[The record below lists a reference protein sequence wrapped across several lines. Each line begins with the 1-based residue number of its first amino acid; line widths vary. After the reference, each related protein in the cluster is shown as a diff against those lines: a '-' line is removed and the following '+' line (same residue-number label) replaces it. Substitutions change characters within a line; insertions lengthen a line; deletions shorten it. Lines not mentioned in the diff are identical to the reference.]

1 MNGVNGKDTGA
12 QPFTIETEIAII
24 GGGLSGTLAA
34 VTLARAGHDVT
45 LIDRHA
51 VYPPDFRVEK
61 IGGEQTEILRRLGL
75 LDALDASATAFD
87 EIVNARRGRILDR
100 TRTRHYGFLYQDLVA
115 TMRAQMPGTVRFV
128 VGRVEDLKTGVD
140 RQTVS
145 ILNQGTVNARLV
157 ILATG
162 MGDVLRRSLGIGRR
176 FIHQRQSLTFG
187 FTVKPVAEQGFRYP
201 ALTYYGEK
209 VADGIDYLSL
219 FPITGGTRANL
230 FTFRDH
236 RDPWV
241 KTFRENPKETLLAT
255 LPGLP
260 KVLGEFEIVDRVQN
274 WLMDI
279 AVAEN
284 CRQAGV
290 VVIGD
295 AYQTSCPA
303 AGTGVGRLLTDVER
317 LCTVHIPRWMQ
328 TSGIPASK
336 IGAFY
341 DDAEKQA
348 VDQRALRLAEYRRS
362 LTVATDLR
370 WRAHR
375 LMLLSRRR
383 VVDSIDRNVPAVGA
397 TLRLLRG
404 RAREVAAGR

>member
-1 MNGVNGKDTGA
+1 MTSRPADEA
-12 QPFTIETEIAII
+12 ASRFAIETEIAVI

-34 VTLARAGHDVT
+34 ITLARAGYDVT

-61 IGGEQTEILRRLGL
+61 IGGQQAAILKRLGL
-75 LDALDASATAFD
+75 LDALEAGAAKFD

-100 TRTRHYGFLYQDLVA
+100 TRTRHYGFLYENVVA
-115 TMRAQMPGTVRFV
+115 TMRAQLPGTVRFI
-128 VGRVEDLKTGVD
+128 VGRVDDLKTGVD

-145 ILNQGTVNARLV
+145 VLNQGTVNARLIV
-157 ILATG
+157 LATG
-162 MGDVLRRSLGIGRR
+162 MGDLLRRTLGIKRR
-176 FIHQRQSLTFG
+176 FIHQQQSLTFG
-187 FTVKPVAEQGFRYP
+187 FSVKPAGGGDFRYP

-209 VADGIDYLSL
+209 VSDGIDYLSF
-219 FPITGGTRANL
+219 FPVEGGTRANL

-241 KTFRENPKETLLAT
+241 KEFRRAPKETLLAT

-260 KVLGEFEIVDRVQN
+260 KVLGDFEIVDRVQN

-279 AVAEN
+279 AVAED
-284 CRQAGV
+284 CRKPGIV
-290 VVIGD
+290 LIGD

-303 AGTGVGRLLTDVER
+303 AGTGVSRLLTDVER
-317 LCTVHIPRWMQ
+317 LCTVHVPQWLR
-328 TSGIPASK
+328 TSGMPASK
-336 IGAFY
+336 IAAFY

-348 VDQRALRLAEYRRS
+348 ADKSSLRLAEYRRS
-362 LTVATDLR
+362 LTVATGLR
-370 WRAHR
+370 WRTRR

-383 VVDSIDRNVPAVGA
+383 LVDSLDRNAPAVGA
-397 TLRLLRG
+397 TLRLLR
-404 RAREVAAGR
+404 RQAA

>member
-1 MNGVNGKDTGA
+1 MTDRLA
-12 QPFTIETEIAII
+12 DEAAPRFTIETEIAIV
-24 GGGLSGTLAA
+24 GGGLAGTLAA

-61 IGGEQTEILRRLGL
+61 IGGEQVEILKRLGL
-75 LDALDASATAFD
+75 LDALEANAIKFD
-87 EIVNARRGRILDR
+87 EIVNARRGRVLDR
-100 TRTRHYGFLYQDLVA
+100 TRSPHYGFLYENLVA
-115 TMRAQMPGTVRFV
+115 AMRAQLPASVRFI
-128 VGRVEDLKTGVD
+128 VGRVDDMKTGID

-145 ILNQGTVNARLV
+145 VLNQGTVNARLIV
-157 ILATG
+157 LATG
-162 MGDVLRRSLGIGRR
+162 MGDLLRRTLGIERR
-176 FIHQRQSLTFG
+176 FIHERQSLTFG
-187 FTVKPVAEQGFRYP
+187 FTVKPADGTAFRYP

-209 VADGIDYLSL
+209 LSDGIDYLSL
-219 FPITGGTRANL
+219 FPTVGGMRGNL

-241 KTFRENPKETLLAT
+241 KDFRRDPQETLLAT

-260 KVLGEFEIVDRVQN
+260 KVLGDFEIADRVQN

-290 VVIGD
+290 VLIGD

-303 AGTGVGRLLTDVER
+303 AGTGVTRILTDVER
-317 LCTVHIPRWMQ
+317 LCTIHVPQWLRTTGM
-328 TSGIPASK
+328 PASK
-336 IGAFY
+336 IAAFY
-341 DDAEKQA
+341 DDPHKQA
-348 VDQRALRLAEYRRS
+348 TDQRALRMADYRRD
-362 LTVATDLR
+362 LTTGTDWR

-383 VVDSIDRNVPAVGA
+383 VVNGIDVYTPALGA
-397 TLRLLRG
+397 TLRMLRG
-404 RAREVAAGR
+404 HQAA